1 MKILMALNGLDI
13 GGAETHVVELAK
25 EIVRRGHHVVMVSSG
40 GVYQKEI
47 EDFGI
52 KHYTVTLTSR
62 SPVDIFSSKAKLK
75 NIIKKEKPDIVHS
88 HARIPGFLLD
98 MVHKELKSFVYVT
111 TAHWTFDTS
120 YMVKKLTRWGEKTLA
135 VSDDLKKY
143 LLKNYPEV
151 KEKNIYISINGIDG
165 NKFSKNVDGSRV
177 EREFNLTPDAKKIVY
192 VSRLNPAVCAPAYGL
207 IEKIKKLDEAVPGIE
222 VIIVGGGDCYEDMCK
237 KAEMANATLGRR
249 AIIMAGPRTD
259 INEIHANADVSVGV
273 SRAILEPMIMEKK
286 CVVVGQEGYI
296 GILDEDKLDT
306 AIKCNFTCRGCD
318 KLDNEIMTDD
328 IIKLLNMNEDEAKQV
343 TDYGKWVVEQY
354 YSVKKMADDNLK
366 MYYDAIKD
374 HKKHAVILGY
384 YGYGNSGDDALLGA
398 IINDMRE
405 IEPSFNPIVLSHNT
419 KSTQSL
425 YGVECADRFSIKQVT
440 KALKSA
446 KVLILGGGS
455 LIQDVTSTKSL
466 LYYLWCIKT
475 AKKYGLK
482 VMLYANGI
490 GPIVKEENKKRA
502 SKVLNSVDI
511 ITLRD
516 DESYQVLKELGVS
529 KPEIIV
535 TADPAFS
542 FETDVKD
549 IAKDFCIEGDY
560 FCISV
565 RNWSETDEKVIAG
578 MASMA
583 DYISEKYSLIPVFVP
598 MQFDKDL
605 NPGRI
610 IASKMK
616 NKAVVIHKKLTL
628 KQIFSLIKYSKAI
641 VAVRLHMLIFGATMG
656 IPSIGIDYDPKIKG
670 FQKHIGV
677 PYVLEKED
685 IQNLAFENVI
695 DDFMAN
701 REQLRKA
708 LEEHLVEIRQKAKEN
723 AKIASDII
731 FGERE

>member
-25 EIVRRGHHVVMVSSG
+25 EIVRRGHQVVMVSSG

-47 EDFGI
+47 EEFGI

-62 SPVDIFSSKAKLK
+62 SPLNIFSSKAKLK

-98 MVHKELKSFVYVT
+98 MIHKELKSFVYVT

-120 YMVKKLTRWGEKTLA
+120 FMVKKLTRWGEKTLA

-151 KEKNIYISINGIDG
+151 EEKNIYISINGIDG
-165 NKFSKNVDGSRV
+165 NKFSKSVDGSKV
-177 EREFNLTPDAKKIVY
+177 AREFNLTPDSKKIVY

-207 IEKIKKLDEAVPGIE
+207 IEKIQKLDSAIPGIE

-237 KAEMANATLGRR
+237 KADIANAMLGRR

-259 INEIHANADVSVGV
+259 INQIHANADVSVGV

-296 GILDEDKLDT
+296 GILDESKLDT

-328 IIKLLNMNEDEAKQV
+328 IIKLLNMDEEQSKQV
-343 TDYGKWVVEQY
+343 TDYGKWVVEKY
-354 YSVKKMADDNLK
+354 YSVKKMADDNLN

-374 HKKHAVILGY
+374 HKKDAVILGY

-398 IINDMRE
+398 IIKDMKE
-405 IEPSFNPIVLSHNT
+405 IEPGFNPVVLSHDT
-419 KSTQSL
+419 KSTQDL
-425 YGVECADRFSIKQVT
+425 YGVECADRFSITQVT
-440 KALKSA
+440 KALKSS

-490 GPIVKEENKKRA
+490 GPIVKEENKNRA
-502 SKVLNSVDI
+502 SKVLNCVDV

-516 DESYQVLKELGVS
+516 EESSNVLKELGVS
-529 KPEIIV
+529 KPEIVV

-549 IAKDFCIEGDY
+549 ISKEFSVEGDY

-565 RNWSETDEKVIAG
+565 RNWSESDEKVILG

-616 NKAVVIHKKLTL
+616 NTAIVIHKKLNL
-628 KQIFSLIKYSKAI
+628 KQIFSLIKYSKAVI
-641 VAVRLHMLIFGATMG
+641 AVRLHMLIFSATLG

-677 PYVLEKED
+677 PYILEKDD
-685 IQNLAFENVI
+685 IQNFEYRKVV
-695 DDFMAN
+695 DEFMEN
-701 REQLRKA
+701 HEKLCKTLEEQLP
-708 LEEHLVEIRQKAKEN
+708 EIKQKAKEN
-723 AKIASDII
+723 AKIASGII
-731 FGERE
+731 YGERK